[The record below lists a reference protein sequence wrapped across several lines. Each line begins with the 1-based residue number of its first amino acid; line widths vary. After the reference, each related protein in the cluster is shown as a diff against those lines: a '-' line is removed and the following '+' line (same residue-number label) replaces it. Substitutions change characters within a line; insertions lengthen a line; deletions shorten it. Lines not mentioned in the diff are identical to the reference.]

1 MTERIRAKIAADIT
15 GLSVRAVQAMAARG
29 ELPGAAKLGKV
40 WTFDEARL
48 RAWVRQREAVACRPI
63 STGATASGGRGFRF
77 KGATIDAA
85 YERLFSPKRA
95 SA

>member
-1 MTERIRAKIAADIT
+1 MKERVRSSRASEIT
-15 GLSVRAVQAMAARG
+15 GLPVRTVQALAARG

-48 RAWVRQREAVACRPI
+48 RAWVRQGEAKACRGI
-63 STGATASGGRGFRF
+63 SIGATASGGRACRF
-77 KGATIDAA
+77 PAATIDAA
-85 YERLFSPKRA
+85 YERLFSPKQR